1 MSELDGR
8 TIAAVD
14 LGSNSF
20 HLVVAQ
26 LRNDARDFVVIDRL
40 KQPVRLRMGLDTTGR
55 LSPEAQARALDCLSL
70 FGERVA
76 GIPRADVRAVGTNTL
91 RSARNS
97 LPFLVRARRALG
109 HKIEVISGLD
119 EARLIYQGVA
129 RDLAGDG
136 RRLVVDIGGGSTEL
150 IVGDGSTP
158 SALDS
163 REMGCVSWTLRYFP
177 DGQLT
182 RKGFERAV
190 LAARLELEASRSRM
204 RALGW
209 TSAVGA
215 SGTIKAVD
223 KVVHALLGHPHI
235 TPKGLARVV
244 DAAIA
249 CRTVS
254 DLRLPGL
261 TEVRRPVFMGGLA
274 VLYAVVESLGIEQMT
289 AAQGALREGVLL
301 DLLGRLH
308 HDDIR
313 DDTVE
318 RLAGRYGVDRGHA
331 HRVKGTALRFFDQV
345 RAAWGLT
352 THRHRRLLAWGAEL
366 HEAGIFI
373 NHRSHHHHGAYLL
386 RHADLPGFS
395 RQDQAALAALVR
407 VHRGGLSAARVEAL
421 YPGRP
426 LPILRLGVLL
436 RLAAGLHRSRRGPVD
451 DVRLSVQGERV
462 QLTLPDG
469 YLDARPL
476 SAADLEQQSKHLAE
490 AGFRLVARSATASE

>member
-26 LRNDARDFVVIDRL
+26 LRDDARDFVVIDRL
-40 KQPVRLRMGLDTTGR
+40 KQSVRLRMGLDVTGR
-55 LSPEAQARALDCLSL
+55 LSSEAQSRALACLSL

-76 GIPRADVRAVGTNTL
+76 GIPRGDVRAVGTNTL

-129 RDLAGDG
+129 RDLSGDG

-150 IVGDGSTP
+150 IVGDGSVP

-177 DGQLT
+177 DGRLT
-182 RKGFERAV
+182 RKAFDRAV
-190 LAARLELEASRSRM
+190 LAARLELEAAGSRM

-215 SGTIKAVD
+215 SGTVKSVD
-223 KVVHALLGHPHI
+223 KVIHSLLGHPNI
-235 TPKGLARVV
+235 TPAGLERVV
-244 DAAIA
+244 DAAIR
-249 CRTVS
+249 CGHVDR
-254 DLRLPGL
+254 LQLPGL

-274 VLYAVVESLGIEQMT
+274 VLRAVVESLEIEQMT

-301 DLLGRLH
+301 DLVGRLH
-308 HDDIR
+308 RDDIR
-313 DDTVE
+313 NDTVE
-318 RLAGRYGVDRGHA
+318 RLAHRYGVDQTHA
-331 HRVKGTALRFFDQV
+331 RQVKQTALRFFDQV
-345 RAAWGLT
+345 CEAWGLT
-352 THRHRRLLAWGAEL
+352 RHRHRRLLAWAAEL
-366 HEAGIFI
+366 HETGIFI
-373 NHRSHHHHGAYLL
+373 NHRSFHHHGAYLL

-407 VHRGGLSAARVEAL
+407 VHRGGLSVSRVEAL

-451 DVRLSVQGERV
+451 GASLHVAGDRIALS
-462 QLTLPDG
+462 LPEG

-476 SAADLEQQSKHLAE
+476 TAGDLERQAKIIEE
-490 AGFRLVARSATASE
+490 AGFGLRFGGASVRA

>member
-1 MSELDGR
+1 MTELDGR

-190 LAARLELEASRSRM
+190 LAARLKLETSQSRM

-223 KVVHALLGHPHI
+223 KVVHAMLGQAHI
-235 TPKGLARVV
+235 TPWACQGRRCRPCLSHGVRTAPAR
-244 DAAIA
+244 
-249 CRTVS
+249 
-254 DLRLPGL
+254 
-261 TEVRRPVFMGGLA
+261 
-274 VLYAVVESLGIEQMT
+274 
-289 AAQGALREGVLL
+289 
-301 DLLGRLH
+301 
-308 HDDIR
+308 
-313 DDTVE
+313 
-318 RLAGRYGVDRGHA
+318 
-331 HRVKGTALRFFDQV
+331 
-345 RAAWGLT
+345 
-352 THRHRRLLAWGAEL
+352 THRGSASRICGRIGRAVCRRREPG
-366 HEAGIFI
+366 
-373 NHRSHHHHGAYLL
+373 NR
-386 RHADLPGFS
+386 ADDGGPG
-395 RQDQAALAALVR
+395 
-407 VHRGGLSAARVEAL
+407 GAAR
-421 YPGRP
+421 
-426 LPILRLGVLL
+426 
-436 RLAAGLHRSRRGPVD
+436 RS
-451 DVRLSVQGERV
+451 
-462 QLTLPDG
+462 
-469 YLDARPL
+469 
-476 SAADLEQQSKHLAE
+476 
-490 AGFRLVARSATASE
+490 FARSTRTAPPRRHSG